1 MHYAS
6 SRPPYSVT
14 TDPARINVDVVHGFL
29 SRSYWATNIPRE
41 TLAKAIAHSLC
52 FSLYK
57 DDTQIGFARVITDR
71 ATFAYLA
78 DVFVLAEHRGAGL
91 GTWFMSVLF
100 AHPELQ
106 GLRRFSLATRD
117 AHGLYEKFG
126 FTRPKNPDRL
136 MEIVKTAAELYEID
150 PAH

>member
-1 MHYAS
+1 MAYEA
-6 SRPPYSVT
+6 RRDGLLVT
-14 TDPARINVDVVHGFL
+14 TDASRIDFEVVHGFL
-29 SRSYWATNIPRE
+29 SRSYWAAGISRA
-41 TLAKAIAHSLC
+41 LMQKAIDHSLC
-52 FSLYK
+52 FSLFK
-57 DDTQIGFARVITDR
+57 DAHQIGFARVVTDR

-78 DVFVLAEHRGAGL
+78 DVFVLAEHRGEGL

-100 AHPELQ
+100 AHPDLQ

-136 MEIVKTAAELYEID
+136 MEIVRRAEELYAPTD
-150 PAH
+150 AG